1 MRTDALSPVR
11 SWWAAVLATAA
22 TYFYFLLFAEFAFLK
37 LAETHARSAGS
48 LRLVMAALG
57 LGGVAGAVGAALAF
71 GEGRARAQLTWAFR
85 ACALSGAIALAASNA
100 VGIAVAALVCGTSLG
115 ALTVTLAAML
125 RGAIGHA
132 RLGLGIGAGTGVA
145 YALCNVPWVFHASPV
160 RQTLLAVA
168 AMILAS
174 FLPRTFSAGEAVA
187 PDVSRRSRGDLAAWT
202 VILLALV
209 WLDSAAFYIVQ
220 HEPTLRAATWDASGT
235 LWRNAGVHLVAALV
249 AGMWVDRG
257 YRPLVA
263 GIAAAALAAAGLVL
277 NGTWLAGWS
286 ANGLYTAGV
295 SLYSVVLVEV
305 AARTGRPS
313 TAAVVFAVAGWVGSA
328 LGIGMAQDLAR
339 IPLEF
344 IAAASAAVGLAL
356 VWRWRVARAAGV
368 LLAGIGMMR
377 GDDVARGREV
387 YIAEGCIH
395 CHSQYLRPRVATE
408 VLNWGPATPL
418 PEALAATPPLFGTRR
433 QGPDLSQVGN
443 RRSAEWNR
451 LHLIAPQSISPG
463 SRMPGYAYLFAGD
476 GKPGD
481 ALLAYLAALG
491 AQSRVQRQQ
500 QIAAWRPRTAD
511 AIAPAAAARLFA
523 RLCVPCHGP
532 DGRGDGALAGRLSV
546 RPPDWSTMPWRRV
559 PPGEKSEI
567 VLSRII
573 KFGLPGLPMAGH
585 EYLPDAEIVGL
596 ARHVETLNKAGGSH
610 LSAAAQP

>member
-1 MRTDALSPVR
+1 MRTDAPSPVR

-37 LAETHARSAGS
+37 LAETHAPSTGS
-48 LRLVMAALG
+48 LRLIMAALG
-57 LGGVAGAVGAALAF
+57 IGGVVGAVGAALAF
-71 GEGRARAQLTWAFR
+71 GERHARAQLTWAFR
-85 ACALSGAIALAASNA
+85 ACALSGAIALAASNWA
-100 VGIAVAALVCGTSLG
+100 GIAVVALACGASLG

-132 RLGLGIGAGTGVA
+132 RLGLGIGAGTGAA
-145 YALCNVPWVFHASPV
+145 YALCNVPWIFHAAPA
-160 RQTLLAVA
+160 RQTMLAVA

-174 FLPRTFSAGEAVA
+174 FLPRYLARSEVPASAISG
-187 PDVSRRSRGDLAAWT
+187 RGRTDHAAW
-202 VILLALV
+202 VVVLLALV

-220 HEPTLRAATWDASGT
+220 HEPTLRAATWDAPRT
-235 LWRNAGVHLVAALV
+235 LWTNAAVHLGAALV
-249 AGMWVDRG
+249 AGLWVDRG

-277 NGTWLAGWS
+277 NGAWPSGWS

-305 AARTGRPS
+305 AARMGRPA

-339 IPLEF
+339 IPNEF
-344 IAAASAAVGLAL
+344 IAAASAAVGVAL
-356 VWRWRVARAAGV
+356 VWRWRVARTAGA
-368 LLAGIGMMR
+368 LLAGIGVMR

-418 PEALAATPPLFGTRR
+418 AEALGAAPPLFGTRR

-451 LHLIAPQSISPG
+451 LHLIAPQAISPG
-463 SRMPGYAYLFAGD
+463 SRMPSYAYLFAGD
-476 GKPGD
+476 GKPGE

-491 AQSRVQRQQ
+491 AQSRDQRQQ
-500 QIAAWRPRTAD
+500 QITSWRPRTAEV
-511 AIAPAAAARLFA
+511 IAPAAAARLFA

-546 RPPDWSTMPWRRV
+546 RPPDWTTMPWRRV
-559 PPGEKSEI
+559 PPGESSEI
-567 VLSRII
+567 GLSRII

-596 ARHVETLNKAGGSH
+596 ARHVETLNKVGGSH
-610 LSAAAQP
+610 LSAAVQP